1 MIEYVIVGSVV
12 NFGAGVALS
21 LTDKAYS
28 INAKKRT
35 EERLGAKLKQVEALD
50 FLARTPETNTP
61 EYARNVILARDYF
74 AEKGIKV
81 NAKSEKGKWD
91 RFTDMIS
98 FYKTHERLNNLGWK
112 PKLAIAYGA
121 NLAVDCAVLATAGAA
136 AGPALLATSYEGLCL
151 FAGLQVGKLFRSRT
165 PEEKQLEKVAR
176 DLTQDGKILS
186 IATHYSPT
194 ANLKVPEENS
204 EQGTEKTAERKPMDY
219 NQIGTKA
226 GTVIAD
232 AAGKAGNVVNS
243 GIAAI
248 RKSLEDK
255 RKARETERNA
265 KEAERRKPFND
276 LINRY

>member
-1 MIEYVIVGSVV
+1 MIEYVIVGSVA

-35 EERLGAKLKQVEALD
+35 EERLGTKLKQVEALD

-81 NAKSEKGKWD
+81 NAKSEKGRWD
-91 RFTDMIS
+91 RLTDMIS
-98 FYKTHERLNNLGWK
+98 FYKTHERFNNLGWK
-112 PKLAIAYGA
+112 PKLAIAYGT
-121 NLAVDCAVLATAGAA
+121 NLAVDGLVLATAGAA
-136 AGPALLATSYEGLCL
+136 GAALLATSYEGLCL
-151 FAGLQVGKLFRSRT
+151 FAGMQVGKLFRSRT
-165 PEEKQLEKVAR
+165 PEEKQLEKEAIS
-176 DLTQDGKILS
+176 LTQDGKILS

-194 ANLKVPEENS
+194 ANLKVPEENETAS
-204 EQGTEKTAERKPMDY
+204 EKADTAGRKPIEY
-219 NQIGTKA
+219 SQIGAKA
-226 GTVIAD
+226 GTIIAD

-255 RKARETERNA
+255 RKAREAAE
-265 KEAERRKPFND
+265 EAHKKALRDKYKD
-276 LINRY
+276 Y